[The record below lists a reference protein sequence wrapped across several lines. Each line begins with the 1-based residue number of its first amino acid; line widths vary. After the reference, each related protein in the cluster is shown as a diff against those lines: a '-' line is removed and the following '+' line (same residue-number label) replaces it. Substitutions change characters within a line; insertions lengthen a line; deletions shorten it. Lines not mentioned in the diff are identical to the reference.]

1 MTIKKQIQQVK
12 TFLENK
18 YGLKPD
24 TTIPDLQSIMSPMD
38 YKLYRDCIAY
48 PKGKPSENVKN
59 VPDHLRKVSNENLD
73 NLRYLFRDRNFT
85 KEQD

>member
-24 TTIPDLQSIMSPMD
+24 TTIPDLQNIMSPMD
-38 YKLYRDCIAY
+38 YKLYSDCIAY

-73 NLRYLFRDRNFT
+73 NLRYLFRNTNFT